1 MGQEYFGD
9 GFYKIKKV
17 WKYWKK
23 MMMMIKWTEEPVGGS
38 SKKHV
43 TEISLFIG

>member
-23 MMMMIKWTEEPVGGS
+23 MMMMIKWTEGPVGGS

-43 TEISLFIG
+43 TEISLFNG